1 MKYTGENHTFVV
13 CAYKESKYLKNCIE
27 SLLKQ
32 TVKSSRI
39 IVATATPNDYIKSMA
54 EKYGLELFVNSN
66 PPGIATD
73 WNFGYSNAKTELVTI
88 AHQDDVYDKN
98 YLELVL
104 CALNKKKNPILAHSS
119 YYEIRDGKKVYNNTL
134 LKIKR
139 LLLLPVA
146 PSFTWNSKFLRR
158 LSLAFGCGICC
169 PSVTFVKKRLPEEPF
184 SVGNK
189 ASLDWEAWEKY
200 SKLKGA
206 FCYVTK
212 PVMGHRV
219 HEESETSNVIGDGDG
234 RTPEDYS
241 MFRKFWPKFIADIL
255 IKFYSKGQNS
265 NKLN

>member
-1 MKYTGENHTFVV
+1 MKYTGADHTFVV
-13 CAYKESKYLKNCIE
+13 CAYKKSPYLKKCIE

-32 TVKSSRI
+32 NVKSNRI
-39 IVATATPNDYIKSMA
+39 IVATSTPNEYIEEVAKQY
-54 EKYGLELFVNSN
+54 ELELFVNGN

-73 WNFGYSNAKTELVTI
+73 WNFGYSKATTELVTI
-88 AHQDDVYDKN
+88 AHQDDIYDTN
-98 YLELVL
+98 YLELILV
-104 CALNKKKNPILAHSS
+104 ALNKKKDPILAHST
-119 YYEIRDGKKVYNNTL
+119 YYEIRAGKKVFSNTL
-134 LKIKR
+134 LRIKR
-139 LLLLPVA
+139 LLLLPVV

-158 LSLAFGCGICC
+158 LSLSFGCGICC
-169 PSVTFVKKRLPEEPF
+169 PSVTFVRKRLPKEPF

-219 HEESETSNVIGDGDG
+219 HEDSETSNVIGEGDG

-241 MFRKFWPKFIADIL
+241 MFRKFWPKCIADIL

-265 NKLN
+265 NKL